1 MNNGF
6 LSKLTFWR
14 QTQTSTVLG
23 LYISADLICVFQE
36 EVHDNDKQDSDSQ
49 TQSQVNSKLSGVTKK
64 IAFNG
69 ENWSEAFA
77 EVKETFGNAK
87 LQIVLGESFYQL
99 IVADKP
105 NVEANELN
113 QALLWSVKDLATEP
127 VTNIQLDYFESSLT
141 STGKINVVVANKMQ
155 LSALAQACEL
165 HGYTIA
171 GISIEELA
179 MPLLFDDAA
188 THMVV
193 SHVPEHDLL
202 LTVVK
207 QGELLMQRR
216 VRGFAQ
222 IDQASAADL
231 QYGLADNL
239 SLEIQ
244 RSMDYFESQ
253 LRQAPVGSIDLLIDG
268 ESQALVPLVAQNFN
282 QKVSTTEHSNV
293 TEHLSMMAYKAL
305 TGGEA

>member
-6 LSKLTFWR
+6 LSKLAFWR
-14 QTQTSTVLG
+14 QTQASTELG
-23 LYISADLICVFQE
+23 LYISADSIYVYQGE
-36 EVHDNDKQDSDSQ
+36 IQDSSKQVSDSAL
-49 TQSQVNSKLSGVTKK
+49 QSHTKSELSGVTKK

-69 ENWSEAFA
+69 EDWLEAFA
-77 EVKETFGNAK
+77 EIKGIFGNAK

-141 STGKINVVVANKMQ
+141 NTGKINVVVANKMQ
-155 LSALAQACEL
+155 LSALAQACEQQ
-165 HGYTIA
+165 GFTIE
-171 GISIEELA
+171 GISVEELA

-222 IDQASAADL
+222 IDKATAADI
-231 QYGLADNL
+231 QYGIADNL

-253 LRQAPVGSIDLLIDG
+253 LRQAPVGSIDLFLDG
-268 ESQALVPLVAQNFN
+268 ESQTLVPLVSQNFN
-282 QKVSTTEHSNV
+282 QKVITTEHDSV
-293 TEHLSMMAYKAL
+293 TEHLAFMAFKQL

>member
-1 MNNGF
+1 MKNGF

-14 QTQTSTVLG
+14 QTQASTELG
-23 LYISADLICVFQE
+23 LYISADSICVYQGE
-36 EVHDNDKQDSDSQ
+36 IKTEDEQDSDLETQNQ
-49 TQSQVNSKLSGVTKK
+49 TKSDISGITKK

-69 ENWSEAFA
+69 ENWTEAFA
-77 EVKETFGNAK
+77 EIKDIFGHAK
-87 LQIVLGESFYQL
+87 LKIVLGESFYQL

-105 NVEANELN
+105 NVEANELS

-141 STGKINVVVANKMQ
+141 TTGKINVVVANKMQ
-155 LSALAQACEL
+155 LSTLAQACEQ
-165 HGYTIA
+165 HGFTIE

-179 MPLLFDDAA
+179 MPLLFDDAS

-202 LTVVK
+202 LTVVRE
-207 QGELLMQRR
+207 GELFMQRR

-222 IDQASAADL
+222 IDKATAADL

-253 LRQAPVGSIDLLIDG
+253 LRQAPVGSIDLLIGG

-282 QKVSTTEHSNV
+282 QKVSTTDHESV
-293 TEHLSMMAYKAL
+293 TEHLAMMAFKAL
-305 TGGEA
+305 TRGAA